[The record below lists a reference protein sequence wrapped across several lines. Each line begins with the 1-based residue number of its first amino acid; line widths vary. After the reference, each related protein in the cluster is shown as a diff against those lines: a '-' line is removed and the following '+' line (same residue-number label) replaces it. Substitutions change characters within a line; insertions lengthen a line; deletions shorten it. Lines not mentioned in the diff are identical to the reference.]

1 MSEFDKKSNVLRA
14 YRIIE
19 RFAIIKIKNIKF
31 KLFSNKL

>member
-19 RFAIIKIKNIKF
+19 RFAIIKIKNKTVI
-31 KLFSNKL
+31 NNID